1 LEYLDKVVAGTI
13 TIVVT
18 SLIWL
23 VRTVFTSSKKIEMLE
38 NEIKHRTSTQ
48 VELRDSLYRLET
60 EVKKLSDNLSE
71 EIKDIWKSKS

>member
-1 LEYLDKVVAGTI
+1 LEYLDKVVAGAI